1 MVISI
6 GHENICCDTRETFE
20 KELSLRMASASA
32 EIWVSENGTREETP
46 CIAVLLENDMAMLTY
61 FNNDGESYV
70 SVGDE
75 KRDDG
80 NVAFSAGQYEVWNYQ
95 IIKKD
100 EALAGLMDFFQC
112 KELPQS
118 IKWERVC

>member
-1 MVISI
+1 MRMIF
-6 GHENICCDTRETFE
+6 ICCMCKVD
-20 KELSLRMASASA
+20 M
-32 EIWVSENGTREETP
+32 P
-46 CIAVLLENDMAMLTY
+46 DIAENDMAMLTY

-100 EALAGLMDFFQC
+100 EALAGLMDFFQ
-112 KELPQS
+112 
-118 IKWERVC
+118 

>member
-1 MVISI
+1 M
-6 GHENICCDTRETFE
+6 GTEAEEYLQKYAKKTLRCDTR
-20 KELSLRMASASA
+20 
-32 EIWVSENGTREETP
+32 ETP

-80 NVAFSAGQYEVWNYQ
+80 IVAFSAGQYEVWNYQ

>member
-1 MVISI
+1 
-6 GHENICCDTRETFE
+6 
-20 KELSLRMASASA
+20 
-32 EIWVSENGTREETP
+32 
-46 CIAVLLENDMAMLTY
+46 MLTY
-61 FNNDGESYV
+61 FNNDGESYM

-80 NVAFSAGQYEVWNYQ
+80 IVAFSAGQYEVWNYQ

-112 KELPQS
+112 KELPKS

>member
-1 MVISI
+1 MCEVNS
-6 GHENICCDTRETFE
+6 
-20 KELSLRMASASA
+20 
-32 EIWVSENGTREETP
+32 
-46 CIAVLLENDMAMLTY
+46 AMLTY

-75 KRDDG
+75 KREDG
-80 NVAFSAGQYEVWNYQ
+80 VVAFSAGQYEVWSYQ

-100 EALAGLMDFFQC
+100 KAVAGLMDFFQR
-112 KELPQS
+112 KELPRS